1 MKEIEECW
9 RLNNMAAPL
18 LALPFLSN
26 PLVLGALAVIGTG
39 AYLLY
44 DNQDSLVVQADGL
57 YSEILGFF
65 ISFSNEI
72 LKGIGEPLANVVQ
85 PFGMVLGVLLILLYS
100 FKRYQNND
108 LFEIKT
114 FLMLFVFVGYLSL
127 YHYAFK
133 SDGSSSGNG
142 RSSFAFQ
149 NHVTEIFDTPA
160 NLLNAGI
167 SNVVKEYQTNS
178 AGEYNSITNANISFH
193 VRQILSN
200 LNKLYENFTINNG
213 LSLKT
218 LIAAVLLLVI
228 LGLEL
233 FLLFKVFCY
242 VFMTYLEKIIYLS
255 LVIFMLP
262 LGFFQQTRGF
272 LVSYVKKI
280 ISLTFYMPLLLLLVL
295 FNSSALQYAIKV
307 VGSNEIVAKFGIIV
321 VIGISLT
328 FIQKVPEMI
337 NAIFG
342 TQGGLTDAKSFIYQ
356 GLQIASAGT
365 GAVAGSLK
373 SVGRSAFGRTLEAYK
388 DAKSTI
394 NSTTANMR
402 DMPGHPGVR
411 VGVETI
417 ELPKSHRAS
426 K

>member
-1 MKEIEECW
+1 
-9 RLNNMAAPL
+9 MAAPL

-26 PLVLGALAVIGTG
+26 PLVLGALAVIGVG
-39 AYLLY
+39 AYLY
-44 DNQDSLVVQADGL
+44 SNKQDSLVVQADGL

-65 ISFSNEI
+65 ISFSSKI
-72 LKGIGEPLANVVQ
+72 LKGIGEPLANVIQ
-85 PFGMVLGVLLILLYS
+85 PFGMVLGVLLILLYC

-114 FLMLFVFVGYLSL
+114 FLMLFVFLGYLSL

-133 SDGSSSGNG
+133 SDGSSSSNG

-178 AGEYNSITNANISFH
+178 ARESAREHKNIDTHYSIANANISFH
-193 VRQILSN
+193 VRQILTS
-200 LNKLYENFTINNG
+200 LNKLYEDFTINNG
-213 LSLKT
+213 LS
-218 LIAAVLLLVI
+218 AAVLLLVI

-295 FNSSALQYAIKV
+295 FNSFALQYAIKV
-307 VGSNEIVAKFGIIV
+307 GGSNEIVAKFGIIV
-321 VIGISLT
+321 AIGISLT

-342 TQGGLTDAKSFIYQ
+342 TQGGLMDAKSFIYQ
-356 GLQIASAGT
+356 GVQMASAGA
-365 GAVAGSLK
+365 GAIAGSLK

>member
-1 MKEIEECW
+1 H
-9 RLNNMAAPL
+9 
-18 LALPFLSN
+18 SN
-26 PLVLGALAVIGTG
+26 K
-39 AYLLY
+39 
-44 DNQDSLVVQADGL
+44 QDSLVVQADGL

-65 ISFSNEI
+65 ISFSSKI
-72 LKGIGEPLANVVQ
+72 LKGIGEPLANVIQ

-149 NHVTEIFDTPA
+149 NHVTEIFDAPA

-167 SNVVKEYQTNS
+167 SNVIKEYQTNS
-178 AGEYNSITNANISFH
+178 AGEYKKIDARHSITNANISFH
-193 VRQILSN
+193 VRQILSS
-200 LNKLYENFTINNG
+200 LNKLYEDFTINNG
-213 LSLKT
+213 LSPKT
-218 LIAAVLLLVI
+218 LITAVLLLVI

-295 FNSSALQYAIKV
+295 FNSFALQYAIKV
-307 VGSNEIVAKFGIIV
+307 GGSNEIVAKFGIIV

-342 TQGGLTDAKSFIYQ
+342 TQGGLTDAKSFMYQ
-356 GLQIASAGT
+356 GVQMASAGA
-365 GAVAGSLK
+365 GAIAGSLK

>member
-1 MKEIEECW
+1 
-9 RLNNMAAPL
+9 MAAPL

-26 PLVLGALAVIGTG
+26 PLVLGALAVIGVG
-39 AYLLY
+39 AYLY
-44 DNQDSLVVQADGL
+44 SNKQDSLVAQADGL

-65 ISFSNEI
+65 ISFSSKI
-72 LKGIGEPLANVVQ
+72 LKGIGEPLANVIQ

-133 SDGSSSGNG
+133 SDGSSSGNAH
-142 RSSFAFQ
+142 SSFAFQ

-178 AGEYNSITNANISFH
+178 AREHKNIDTHHSITNANISFH
-193 VRQILSN
+193 VRQILTS
-200 LNKLYENFTINNG
+200 LNKLYEDFKINNG
-213 LSLKT
+213 LSS
-218 LIAAVLLLVI
+218 AVLLLVI

-295 FNSSALQYAIKV
+295 FNSFALQYTIKV
-307 VGSNEIVAKFGIIV
+307 GGSNEIVAKFGIIV
-321 VIGISLT
+321 AIGISLT

-356 GLQIASAGT
+356 GVQMASAGA
-365 GAVAGSLK
+365 GAIAGSLK

>member
-1 MKEIEECW
+1 
-9 RLNNMAAPL
+9 MAAPL

-44 DNQDSLVVQADGL
+44 NKQDSLVIQADGL

-65 ISFSNEI
+65 ISFSSKI
-72 LKGIGEPLANVVQ
+72 LNGIGEPLANVVQ
-85 PFGMVLGVLLILLYS
+85 PFGTVLGVLLIILYS

-149 NHVTEIFDTPA
+149 NHVTEIFDAPA

-167 SNVVKEYQTNS
+167 SNVIKEYQTNS
-178 AGEYNSITNANISFH
+178 VREHKNIDTHHSINNANISFL
-193 VRQILSN
+193 VRQILSSF
-200 LNKLYENFTINNG
+200 NKLYEDFTINNW
-213 LSLKT
+213 LSPKT

-295 FNSSALQYAIKV
+295 FNSFALQYAIKV
-307 VGSNEIVAKFGIIV
+307 GGSNENEIVAKFGIIV

-342 TQGGLTDAKSFIYQ
+342 TQGGLTDAKSFVYQ
-356 GLQIASAGT
+356 GVQMASAGA
-365 GAVAGSLK
+365 GAIAGSLK

-417 ELPKSHRAS
+417 ELPKSHRVS

>member
-1 MKEIEECW
+1 
-9 RLNNMAAPL
+9 MAAPL

-26 PLVLGALAVIGTG
+26 PLVLGALAVIGVG
-39 AYLLY
+39 AYLY
-44 DNQDSLVVQADGL
+44 SNKQDSLVVQADGL

-65 ISFSNEI
+65 ISFSSKI
-72 LKGIGEPLANVVQ
+72 LKGIGEPLANVIQ

-133 SDGSSSGNG
+133 SDGSSGGNG

-167 SNVVKEYQTNS
+167 SNVIKEYQTNS
-178 AGEYNSITNANISFH
+178 AGEYKKIDARHSITNANISFH
-193 VRQILSN
+193 VRQILSS
-200 LNKLYENFTINNG
+200 LNKLYEDFTINNG
-213 LSLKT
+213 LSPKT

-295 FNSSALQYAIKV
+295 FNSFALQYAIKV
-307 VGSNEIVAKFGIIV
+307 GGSNEIVAKFGIIV
-321 VIGISLT
+321 AIGISLT

-342 TQGGLTDAKSFIYQ
+342 TQGGSVDLANFLKAGSQSF
-356 GLQIASAGT
+356 LSFASNVGSAVSGGVKGASVGT
-365 GAVAGSLK
+365 GNFLVKTEGAIGNAVNNIKNRASQPENIRT
-373 SVGRSAFGRTLEAYK
+373 SVGFV
-388 DAKSTI
+388 
-394 NSTTANMR
+394 N
-402 DMPGHPGVR
+402 
-411 VGVETI
+411 VG
-417 ELPKSHRAS
+417 S
-426 K
+426 KATR

>member
-1 MKEIEECW
+1 M
-9 RLNNMAAPL
+9 
-18 LALPFLSN
+18 PFLSN

-44 DNQDSLVVQADGL
+44 NKQDSLVVQADGL
-57 YSEILGFF
+57 YGEILGFF
-65 ISFSNEI
+65 ISFSNKI
-72 LKGIGEPLANVVQ
+72 LKGIGEPLANVIQ
-85 PFGMVLGVLLILLYS
+85 PY
-100 FKRYQNND
+100 
-108 LFEIKT
+108 
-114 FLMLFVFVGYLSL
+114 
-127 YHYAFK
+127 
-133 SDGSSSGNG
+133 
-142 RSSFAFQ
+142 
-149 NHVTEIFDTPA
+149 HVTEIFDTPA

-167 SNVVKEYQTNS
+167 SNVVKGYQTNS
-178 AGEYNSITNANISFH
+178 AGEYKKIDARHSITNANISFH
-193 VRQILSN
+193 VRQILVS
-200 LNKLYENFTINNG
+200 LSKLYEDFTINNG
-213 LSLKT
+213 LLQA
-218 LIAAVLLLVI
+218 LIVAVLLLVI
-228 LGLEL
+228 LALEL
-233 FLLFKVFCY
+233 FFLFKVFCY

-295 FNSSALQYAIKV
+295 FNSFALQYAIKV
-307 VGSNEIVAKFGIIV
+307 GGSNEIVAKFGIIV

-328 FIQKVPEMI
+328 FIQKIPEMI

-342 TQGGLTDAKSFIYQ
+342 TQGGLTDAKSFVYQ
-356 GLQIASAGT
+356 GVQIASAGA
-365 GAVAGSLK
+365 GSIAGSLK

>member
-1 MKEIEECW
+1 
-9 RLNNMAAPL
+9 MAAPL

-44 DNQDSLVVQADGL
+44 NKQDSLVVQADGL

-65 ISFSNEI
+65 ISFSSKI

-114 FLMLFVFVGYLSL
+114 FLMLFVFLGYLSL

-133 SDGSSSGNG
+133 FDGSSSGNG

-149 NHVTEIFDTPA
+149 NHVTEIFDAPA

-167 SNVVKEYQTNS
+167 SNVIKEYQTNS
-178 AGEYNSITNANISFH
+178 AGEYKKIDARHSITNANISSH
-193 VRQILSN
+193 VRQILSS
-200 LNKLYENFTINNG
+200 LNKLYEGFKINNG
-213 LSLKT
+213 LSPKT
-218 LIAAVLLLVI
+218 LITAVLLLVI

-233 FLLFKVFCY
+233 FLLFKVLCY
-242 VFMTYLEKIIYLS
+242 IFMTYLEKIIYLS

-262 LGFFQQTRGF
+262 PGFFQQTRGF

-280 ISLTFYMPLLLLLVL
+280 ISLTFYMPLLLLLLVL
-295 FNSSALQYAIKV
+295 FNSFALQYAIKV
-307 VGSNEIVAKFGIIV
+307 GESTEIVAKFGIIV

-356 GLQIASAGT
+356 GVQMASAGA
-365 GAVAGSLK
+365 GVIVGSLK

-417 ELPKSHRAS
+417 ELPKSHRTS

>member
-1 MKEIEECW
+1 
-9 RLNNMAAPL
+9 MAASL

-26 PLVLGALAVIGTG
+26 SLVLGALAVIGVG

-44 DNQDSLVVQADGL
+44 NKQDSLVVQADGL
-57 YSEILGFF
+57 YGEILGFF
-65 ISFSNEI
+65 ISFSNKI

-133 SDGSSSGNG
+133 SDGSSSDNG

-149 NHVTEIFDTPA
+149 NHVTEIFDAPA

-167 SNVVKEYQTNS
+167 SNVIKEYQTNS
-178 AGEYNSITNANISFH
+178 AGEYKKIDARHSITNANISFH
-193 VRQILSN
+193 VRQILSS
-200 LNKLYENFTINNG
+200 LNKLYEDFTITKN
-213 LSLKT
+213 

-295 FNSSALQYAIKV
+295 FNSFALQYAIKV
-307 VGSNEIVAKFGIIV
+307 GGSNEIAAKFGIIV
-321 VIGISLT
+321 AIGISLT

-356 GLQIASAGT
+356 GVQMASAGA
-365 GAVAGSLK
+365 GAIAGSLK
-373 SVGRSAFGRTLEAYK
+373 SAGRSAFGRTLEAYK

-417 ELPKSHRAS
+417 ELPKSHRVS

>member
-1 MKEIEECW
+1 
-9 RLNNMAAPL
+9 MAAPL

-26 PLVLGALAVIGTG
+26 LLVLGALAFIGTG

-44 DNQDSLVVQADGL
+44 DKQDSLVVQADGL

-65 ISFSNEI
+65 ISFSNKI

-133 SDGSSSGNG
+133 SDGSSSGDG

-149 NHVTEIFDTPA
+149 NHVTEIFDAPA

-178 AGEYNSITNANISFH
+178 AREYKNIDTRHSITNANISFH
-193 VRQILSN
+193 VRQILIS
-200 LNKLYENFTINNG
+200 LNKLEDFTINNG
-213 LSLKT
+213 LSPKT
-218 LIAAVLLLVI
+218 LIAAVLLLAI

-262 LGFFQQTRGF
+262 LDFFQQTRGF

-295 FNSSALQYAIKV
+295 FNSFALQYAIKV
-307 VGSNEIVAKFGIIV
+307 GGS
-321 VIGISLT
+321 ISLGG
-328 FIQKVPEMI
+328 FAKRL
-337 NAIFG
+337 IFSSN
-342 TQGGLTDAKSFIYQ
+342 KSFENFQKLLKTKIPRY
-356 GLQIASAGT
+356 
-365 GAVAGSLK
+365 VAHHARCFYLH
-373 SVGRSAFGRTLEAYK
+373 VLHTCVHA
-388 DAKSTI
+388 
-394 NSTTANMR
+394 R
-402 DMPGHPGVR
+402 D
-411 VGVETI
+411 
-417 ELPKSHRAS
+417 
-426 K
+426 

>member
-1 MKEIEECW
+1 M
-9 RLNNMAAPL
+9 
-18 LALPFLSN
+18 
-26 PLVLGALAVIGTG
+26 
-39 AYLLY
+39 
-44 DNQDSLVVQADGL
+44 
-57 YSEILGFF
+57 
-65 ISFSNEI
+65 
-72 LKGIGEPLANVVQ
+72 
-85 PFGMVLGVLLILLYS
+85 ILLYS

-149 NHVTEIFDTPA
+149 NHVTEIFDAPA

-178 AGEYNSITNANISFH
+178 AGEYKKIDARHSITNANISFH
-193 VRQILSN
+193 VRQILIS
-200 LNKLYENFTINNG
+200 LNKLYEDFTINNG
-213 LSLKT
+213 LSPKT

-295 FNSSALQYAIKV
+295 FNSFALQYAIKV
-307 VGSNEIVAKFGIIV
+307 GGSNEIVAKFGIIV

-342 TQGGLTDAKSFIYQ
+342 TQGGLADAKSFIYQ

>member
-1 MKEIEECW
+1 
-9 RLNNMAAPL
+9 MAAPL

-44 DNQDSLVVQADGL
+44 NKQDSLVVQADGL
-57 YSEILGFF
+57 YGEILGFF
-65 ISFSNEI
+65 ISFSNKI

-149 NHVTEIFDTPA
+149 NHVTEIFDAPA

-167 SNVVKEYQTNS
+167 SNVIKEYQTNS
-178 AGEYNSITNANISFH
+178 AGEYKKIDARHSITNANISFH
-193 VRQILSN
+193 VRQILSS
-200 LNKLYENFTINNG
+200 LNKLYEDFTINNG
-213 LSLKT
+213 LSPKT
-218 LIAAVLLLVI
+218 LIVAVLLLVI

-295 FNSSALQYAIKV
+295 FNSFALQYAIKV
-307 VGSNEIVAKFGIIV
+307 GGSNEIVAKFGIIV

-342 TQGGLTDAKSFIYQ
+342 TQGGSVDLANFLKAGSQSF
-356 GLQIASAGT
+356 LSFASNVGSAVSGGVKGASVGT
-365 GAVAGSLK
+365 GNFLVKTEGAIGNAVNNIKNRASQPENIRT
-373 SVGRSAFGRTLEAYK
+373 SVGFV
-388 DAKSTI
+388 
-394 NSTTANMR
+394 N
-402 DMPGHPGVR
+402 
-411 VGVETI
+411 VG
-417 ELPKSHRAS
+417 S
-426 K
+426 KATR

>member
-1 MKEIEECW
+1 
-9 RLNNMAAPL
+9 MAAPL

-39 AYLLY
+39 AYLFY
-44 DNQDSLVVQADGL
+44 NKQDSLVVQADGL
-57 YSEILGFF
+57 YGEILGFF
-65 ISFSNEI
+65 ISFSNKI

-85 PFGMVLGVLLILLYS
+85 PFGVVLGVLLILLYS

-149 NHVTEIFDTPA
+149 NHVTEIFDAPA

-178 AGEYNSITNANISFH
+178 TGEYEKIDARHSITNANISFH
-193 VRQILSN
+193 VRQILIS
-200 LNKLYENFTINNG
+200 LNKLYEDFTIG

-218 LIAAVLLLVI
+218 LIAAVLLLAI
-228 LGLEL
+228 LGLEF

-242 VFMTYLEKIIYLS
+242 VFMTYLEKITYLS

-272 LVSYVKKI
+272 
-280 ISLTFYMPLLLLLVL
+280 
-295 FNSSALQYAIKV
+295 
-307 VGSNEIVAKFGIIV
+307 
-321 VIGISLT
+321 
-328 FIQKVPEMI
+328 
-337 NAIFG
+337 
-342 TQGGLTDAKSFIYQ
+342 
-356 GLQIASAGT
+356 
-365 GAVAGSLK
+365 
-373 SVGRSAFGRTLEAYK
+373 
-388 DAKSTI
+388 
-394 NSTTANMR
+394 
-402 DMPGHPGVR
+402 
-411 VGVETI
+411 
-417 ELPKSHRAS
+417 
-426 K
+426 

>member
-1 MKEIEECW
+1 
-9 RLNNMAAPL
+9 MAAPL

-26 PLVLGALAVIGTG
+26 PLVLDALAVIGTG

-44 DNQDSLVVQADGL
+44 NKQDSLVVQADGL

-65 ISFSNEI
+65 ISFSNKI

-133 SDGSSSGNG
+133 SDSSSSGNG

-167 SNVVKEYQTNS
+167 SSVVKEYQTNS
-178 AGEYNSITNANISFH
+178 AREHKNIDTHHSITNANISFH
-193 VRQILSN
+193 VRQILTS
-200 LNKLYENFTINNG
+200 LNKLYEDFKINNG
-213 LSLKT
+213 LSPKT

-242 VFMTYLEKIIYLS
+242 VFMTYLEKTIYLS

-280 ISLTFYMPLLLLLVL
+280 ISLTFLLLLVL
-295 FNSSALQYAIKV
+295 FNSFALQYAIKV
-307 VGSNEIVAKFGIIV
+307 GGSNEIVVKFGIIV

-342 TQGGLTDAKSFIYQ
+342 TQGGLTDAKSFVYQ
-356 GLQIASAGT
+356 GVQIASAGA
-365 GAVAGSLK
+365 GSIAGSLK
-373 SVGRSAFGRTLEAYK
+373 SAGRSAFGRTLEAYK

-402 DMPGHPGVR
+402 NMPGHPGVR

>member
-1 MKEIEECW
+1 
-9 RLNNMAAPL
+9 MAAPL

-26 PLVLGALAVIGTG
+26 PLVLGALAVIGMG

-44 DNQDSLVVQADGL
+44 DKQDSLVVQADGL
-57 YSEILGFF
+57 YGEILGFF
-65 ISFSNEI
+65 ISFSNKI

-149 NHVTEIFDTPA
+149 NHVTEIFDAPA
-160 NLLNAGI
+160 NLLNARI

-178 AGEYNSITNANISFH
+178 AREYKKIDARHSITNANISFH
-193 VRQILSN
+193 VRQILIS
-200 LNKLYENFTINNG
+200 LNKLEDFTINNG
-213 LSLKT
+213 LSPKT
-218 LIAAVLLLVI
+218 PIAVVLLLVI

-295 FNSSALQYAIKV
+295 FNSFALQYAIKV
-307 VGSNEIVAKFGIIV
+307 GGSNEIVAKFGIIV

-328 FIQKVPEMI
+328 FIQKVPEMV

-356 GLQIASAGT
+356 GLQIASARA

-402 DMPGHPGVR
+402 DMPGHPSVR

>member
-1 MKEIEECW
+1 
-9 RLNNMAAPL
+9 MAAPL

-26 PLVLGALAVIGTG
+26 PLVLGALAVIGVG
-39 AYLLY
+39 AYLY
-44 DNQDSLVVQADGL
+44 SNKQDSLVVQADGL

-65 ISFSNEI
+65 ISFSSKI
-72 LKGIGEPLANVVQ
+72 LEGIGEPLANVIQ

-133 SDGSSSGNG
+133 TDGSSSGNA

-178 AGEYNSITNANISFH
+178 ARESAREHKNIDTHHSITNANISFH
-193 VRQILSN
+193 VRQILTS
-200 LNKLYENFTINNG
+200 LNKLYEDFKINNG

-218 LIAAVLLLVI
+218 IITAVLLLVI

-255 LVIFMLP
+255 LVIFMLV

-295 FNSSALQYAIKV
+295 FNSFALQYAIKAG
-307 VGSNEIVAKFGIIV
+307 GSNEIVAKFGIIV
-321 VIGISLT
+321 AIGISLT

-356 GLQIASAGT
+356 GVQMASAGA
-365 GAVAGSLK
+365 GAIAGSLK

-417 ELPKSHRAS
+417 ELPKSHRTS

>member
-1 MKEIEECW
+1 M
-9 RLNNMAAPL
+9 
-18 LALPFLSN
+18 
-26 PLVLGALAVIGTG
+26 
-39 AYLLY
+39 
-44 DNQDSLVVQADGL
+44 
-57 YSEILGFF
+57 
-65 ISFSNEI
+65 
-72 LKGIGEPLANVVQ
+72 
-85 PFGMVLGVLLILLYS
+85 
-100 FKRYQNND
+100 
-108 LFEIKT
+108 
-114 FLMLFVFVGYLSL
+114 
-127 YHYAFK
+127 
-133 SDGSSSGNG
+133 
-142 RSSFAFQ
+142 
-149 NHVTEIFDTPA
+149 
-160 NLLNAGI
+160 LNAGI

-178 AGEYNSITNANISFH
+178 VREHKNIDAHHSITNANISFH
-193 VRQILSN
+193 VRQILTS
-200 LNKLYENFTINNG
+200 LNKLYESFKINNG

-218 LIAAVLLLVI
+218 LITAVLLLVI

-295 FNSSALQYAIKV
+295 FNSFALQYAIKV
-307 VGSNEIVAKFGIIV
+307 GGSTEMVAKFGIIV

-342 TQGGLTDAKSFIYQ
+342 TQGGLTDAKNFVYQ
-356 GLQIASAGT
+356 GVQMASAGA
-365 GAVAGSLK
+365 GAIAGSLK

-402 DMPGHPGVR
+402 DMPGHLGVR

-417 ELPKSHRAS
+417 ELPKSHRTS

>member
-1 MKEIEECW
+1 
-9 RLNNMAAPL
+9 MAAPL

-44 DNQDSLVVQADGL
+44 NKQDSLVVQADGL
-57 YSEILGFF
+57 YGEILGFF
-65 ISFSNEI
+65 ISFSNKI
-72 LKGIGEPLANVVQ
+72 LERIGEPLANVVQ
-85 PFGMVLGVLLILLYS
+85 PFGMVLGVLLIFLYS

-127 YHYAFK
+127 CHYAFK

-149 NHVTEIFDTPA
+149 NHVTEIFDAPA

-167 SNVVKEYQTNS
+167 SNVIKEYQTNS
-178 AGEYNSITNANISFH
+178 AGEYKKIDARHSIINANISFH

-200 LNKLYENFTINNG
+200 LNKLYEGFTINNV
-213 LSLKT
+213 
-218 LIAAVLLLVI
+218 IAAVLLLVI

-295 FNSSALQYAIKV
+295 FNSFALQYAIKV
-307 VGSNEIVAKFGIIV
+307 GGSNEIVAKFGIIV

-328 FIQKVPEMI
+328 FIQKIPEMI

-342 TQGGLTDAKSFIYQ
+342 TQGGLTDAKSFVYQ
-356 GLQIASAGT
+356 GVT
-365 GAVAGSLK
+365 N
-373 SVGRSAFGRTLEAYK
+373 R
-388 DAKSTI
+388 
-394 NSTTANMR
+394 N
-402 DMPGHPGVR
+402 
-411 VGVETI
+411 
-417 ELPKSHRAS
+417 
-426 K
+426 

>member
-1 MKEIEECW
+1 MY
-9 RLNNMAAPL
+9 
-18 LALPFLSN
+18 SN
-26 PLVLGALAVIGTG
+26 K
-39 AYLLY
+39 
-44 DNQDSLVVQADGL
+44 QDSLVVQADGL

-65 ISFSNEI
+65 ISFSSKI
-72 LKGIGEPLANVVQ
+72 LKGIGEPLANVIQ

-133 SDGSSSGNG
+133 SDGSSGGNG

-167 SNVVKEYQTNS
+167 SNVIKEYQTNS
-178 AGEYNSITNANISFH
+178 AGEYKKIDARHSITNANISFH
-193 VRQILSN
+193 VRQILSS
-200 LNKLYENFTINNG
+200 LNKLYEDFTINNG
-213 LSLKT
+213 LSPKT

-295 FNSSALQYAIKV
+295 FNSFALQYAIKV
-307 VGSNEIVAKFGIIV
+307 GGSNEIVAKFGIIV
-321 VIGISLT
+321 AIGISLT

-342 TQGGLTDAKSFIYQ
+342 TQGGSVDLANFLKAGSQSF
-356 GLQIASAGT
+356 LSFASNVGSAVSGGVKGASVGT
-365 GAVAGSLK
+365 GNFLVKTEGAIGNAVNNIKNRASQPENIRT
-373 SVGRSAFGRTLEAYK
+373 SVGFV
-388 DAKSTI
+388 
-394 NSTTANMR
+394 N
-402 DMPGHPGVR
+402 
-411 VGVETI
+411 VG
-417 ELPKSHRAS
+417 S
-426 K
+426 KATR

>member
-1 MKEIEECW
+1 
-9 RLNNMAAPL
+9 MATPL

-26 PLVLGALAVIGTG
+26 PLVLGALAVIGMG

-44 DNQDSLVVQADGL
+44 DKQDSLVVQADGL
-57 YSEILGFF
+57 YGEILGFF
-65 ISFSNEI
+65 ISFSNKI

-149 NHVTEIFDTPA
+149 NHVTEIFDAPA

-178 AGEYNSITNANISFH
+178 AREYKKIDARHSITNANISFH
-193 VRQILSN
+193 VRQILIS
-200 LNKLYENFTINNG
+200 LNKLEDFTINNG
-213 LSLKT
+213 LSPKT
-218 LIAAVLLLVI
+218 PIAVVLLLVI

-262 LGFFQQTRGF
+262 LGFFQQTRDF

-295 FNSSALQYAIKV
+295 FNSFALQYAIKV
-307 VGSNEIVAKFGIIV
+307 GGSNEIVAKFGIIV

-328 FIQKVPEMI
+328 FIQKVPEMV

-356 GLQIASAGT
+356 GLQIASAGA

-373 SVGRSAFGRTLEAYK
+373 SVDRSAFGRTLEAYK

>member
-1 MKEIEECW
+1 
-9 RLNNMAAPL
+9 MAAPL
-18 LALPFLSN
+18 LTLPFLSN
-26 PLVLGALAVIGTG
+26 PLVLGALAVIGMG

-44 DNQDSLVVQADGL
+44 DKQDSLVVQADGL
-57 YSEILGFF
+57 YGEILGFF
-65 ISFSNEI
+65 ISFSNKI

-133 SDGSSSGNG
+133 SDGSSSGDG

-178 AGEYNSITNANISFH
+178 AKEYKKIDARHSITNANISFH
-193 VRQILSN
+193 VRQILISLN
-200 LNKLYENFTINNG
+200 KLLNKLYEDFTINNW
-213 LSLKT
+213 LSPKA

-242 VFMTYLEKIIYLS
+242 VFLTYLEKIIYLS
-255 LVIFMLP
+255 FVIFMLP

-295 FNSSALQYAIKV
+295 FNSFALKYAIKV
-307 VGSNEIVAKFGIIV
+307 GGSNEIVAKFGIIV

>member
-1 MKEIEECW
+1 
-9 RLNNMAAPL
+9 MAAPL

-26 PLVLGALAVIGTG
+26 PLVLGALAVIGVG
-39 AYLLY
+39 AYLY
-44 DNQDSLVVQADGL
+44 SNKQDSLVTQADGL

-65 ISFSNEI
+65 ISFSSKI
-72 LKGIGEPLANVVQ
+72 LKGIGEPLANVIQ
-85 PFGMVLGVLLILLYS
+85 PY
-100 FKRYQNND
+100 
-108 LFEIKT
+108 
-114 FLMLFVFVGYLSL
+114 
-127 YHYAFK
+127 
-133 SDGSSSGNG
+133 
-142 RSSFAFQ
+142 
-149 NHVTEIFDTPA
+149 HVTEIFDTPA

-178 AGEYNSITNANISFH
+178 AREHKNIDAHHSITNANISFH
-193 VRQILSN
+193 VRQILTS
-200 LNKLYENFTINNG
+200 LNKLYEDSTINII
-213 LSLKT
+213 T
-218 LIAAVLLLVI
+218 AVLLLVI

-255 LVIFMLP
+255 LVIFMLV

-295 FNSSALQYAIKV
+295 FNSFALQYAIKV
-307 VGSNEIVAKFGIIV
+307 GGSTEIVAKFGIIV
-321 VIGISLT
+321 TIGISLT

-356 GLQIASAGT
+356 GVQMASAGV
-365 GAVAGSLK
+365 GAIAGSLK

-417 ELPKSHRAS
+417 ELPKSHRTS

>member
-1 MKEIEECW
+1 
-9 RLNNMAAPL
+9 MAAPL

-44 DNQDSLVVQADGL
+44 NKQDSLVIQADGL

-65 ISFSNEI
+65 ISFSSKI

-85 PFGMVLGVLLILLYS
+85 PFGVVLGVLLILLYS

-149 NHVTEIFDTPA
+149 NHVTEIFDAPA

-167 SNVVKEYQTNS
+167 SNVIKEYQTNS
-178 AGEYNSITNANISFH
+178 ARECAREHKNIDTHHSITNANISFH
-193 VRQILSN
+193 VRQILSS
-200 LNKLYENFTINNG
+200 LNKLYEDFTINNG
-213 LSLKT
+213 LSVKT
-218 LIAAVLLLVI
+218 LIAPVLLLVI
-228 LGLEL
+228 LGLEF

-295 FNSSALQYAIKV
+295 FNSFALQYAIKV
-307 VGSNEIVAKFGIIV
+307 GGSNEIVAKFGIIV

-342 TQGGLTDAKSFIYQ
+342 TQGGLTDAKSFVYQ
-356 GLQIASAGT
+356 DVQMASAGA
-365 GAVAGSLK
+365 GAIAGSLK

-417 ELPKSHRAS
+417 ELPKSHRVS

>member
-1 MKEIEECW
+1 
-9 RLNNMAAPL
+9 
-18 LALPFLSN
+18 
-26 PLVLGALAVIGTG
+26 
-39 AYLLY
+39 
-44 DNQDSLVVQADGL
+44 
-57 YSEILGFF
+57 
-65 ISFSNEI
+65 
-72 LKGIGEPLANVVQ
+72 
-85 PFGMVLGVLLILLYS
+85 MVLGVLLILLYS

-149 NHVTEIFDTPA
+149 NHVTEIFDAPA

-178 AGEYNSITNANISFH
+178 AREYKRIDARHSITNANISFH
-193 VRQILSN
+193 VRQILIS
-200 LNKLYENFTINNG
+200 LNKLYEDFTINNG
-213 LSLKT
+213 LSPKT
-218 LIAAVLLLVI
+218 LIAAVLLLTI

-255 LVIFMLP
+255 LDIFMLP

-295 FNSSALQYAIKV
+295 FNSFALQYAIK

-321 VIGISLT
+321 VIGVSLT

-337 NAIFG
+337 NAIFSA
-342 TQGGLTDAKSFIYQ
+342 QGGLTDAKSFVYQ
-356 GLQIASAGT
+356 GLQIASAGS
-365 GAVAGSLK
+365 GVIAGSLK

-417 ELPKSHRAS
+417 ELPKSHRAN